1 MNNDEKKTFDKCMKE
16 IRRLLIEE
24 KQTKQKLEKIQQAK
38 MQCIRVLLDKEYCKE
53 ILEEGKE

>member
-1 MNNDEKKTFDKCMKE
+1 MNNDENKSFDKCMKE

-38 MQCIRVLLDKEYCKE
+38 SILE
-53 ILEEGKE
+53 ILKGEE

>member
-1 MNNDEKKTFDKCMKE
+1 MNNDEKKSFYKCMKQ

-24 KQTKQKLEKIQQAK
+24 KQTKQKLEKIHQMK
-38 MQCIRVLLDKEYCKE
+38 MKCIRVLLDKEYCEE